1 MRYDWAIWYD
11 LVERSGH
18 MMRSSSMNSKAME
31 WICHS
36 LKESL
41 KHQKS
46 VLREM
51 ENKRIGYIATYNF
64 HKRNSMHIADIW
76 ALYS

>member
-1 MRYDWAIWYD
+1 
-11 LVERSGH
+11 
-18 MMRSSSMNSKAME
+18 MNSKAME

-64 HKRNSMHIADIW
+64 HKRNSMHIADI
-76 ALYS
+76 